1 MKKKIYHILI
11 LFFII
16 NHISAQ
22 DTIYYNSKWEKIYS
36 KNYDYYRV
44 VTPFKKV
51 FKFKDYYSSG
61 QIQMEGVSIRK
72 DSLIK
77 QGIFI
82 YYDNTGV
89 KTKRVSFKNNIKNGD
104 YELYYKNG
112 KLKEKGIYKNGKLQ
126 GLNTQYFENGAT
138 KRTAEF
144 KKGKYQGDLTY
155 YNDRNI
161 IIGKGKT
168 KNDGWIG
175 KWDKYDNEGNKT
187 TELFYGNKIK
197 IKEEK
202 ITFETKNHFWCL
214 FDKKSYSDSRS
225 YLIRYISNA
234 KNRKEFIEDSPEL
247 NLVLVND
254 EKKYKEYYYGIE
266 NVKAETLNLTSKK
279 IKIIDS
285 YIAKYLNNGIEETS
299 QVYGLTDGNLWFYL
313 QYPINEKYKLRDKE
327 LISRFIESIKIN

>member
-1 MKKKIYHILI
+1 MKIYNVLI

-22 DTIYYNSKWEKIYS
+22 DTIYYNSKWEKVSS
-36 KNYDYYRV
+36 KKYDYFRIVSPY
-44 VTPFKKV
+44 KKAY
-51 FKFKDYYSSG
+51 KFNDYYSSG
-61 QIQMEGVSIRK
+61 QIQMEGLSKKK

-77 QGIFI
+77 QGIFNYFNI
-82 YYDNTGV
+82 DGV
-89 KTKRVSFKNNIKNGD
+89 KSKRITYRKNIKNGN

-112 KLKEKGIYKNGKLQ
+112 KLKEKGIYKKGKLN

-138 KRTAEF
+138 KRKAEL

-187 TELFYGNKIK
+187 AELFYGNKIK

-214 FDKKSYSDSRS
+214 FDKKNYSDSRS
-225 YLIRYISNA
+225 YLIRYISNT
-234 KNRKEFIEDSPEL
+234 KNRKDFIEDSPEL

-254 EKKYKEYYYGIE
+254 KNTYKDYYYGIE
-266 NVKAETLNLTSKK
+266 KLKTKTLNLSSKK
-279 IKIIDS
+279 IKVIDS
-285 YIAKYLNNGIEETS
+285 YISKYLNNGIEESS

-313 QYPINEKYKLRDKE
+313 QYPINKKHKLRDKE